1 MMINDTL
8 AFGEPDTNVSE
19 SLLPLSLSHNHSAP
33 PALRLESRSLVTSA
47 TMFAVGVLGNLV
59 AIVVL
64 CISKKEQK
72 ETTFYTL
79 VCGMAITDLLGTCFT
94 SPVVIATY
102 VANRWPGGALL
113 CHFFS
118 FSMLFFGSAGMS
130 ILCAMAVERY
140 LAINHAY
147 FYSQH
152 IDRTMARFALLV
164 TYLINIVLCIMP
176 SFGFGQHVS
185 HFPGTWCFLDWRA
198 MDRLGACY
206 SFLYGGVM
214 LVLIAVTVL
223 CNLAVCRSLVG
234 MNQRTGIV
242 RTELCE
248 QGGSRRRFP
257 RLPSVTSAAEI
268 QMFWLLVFMTIVFL
282 VCSIP
287 LVVSSASYLRT
298 VRAKHTVTGII
309 FIFIK
314 THILDI
320 LCLCVSLLQVRI
332 FVNQLYDPAYI
343 SAGGKPDYRSD
354 LLAIRF
360 ASFNPILDPWV
371 YILCRKNL
379 LLKGC
384 EKLKRTVARVKD
396 GRGDNTVWGGGQ
408 HSPPSLNSNDTS
420 YASIRTASYRNDVE
434 HRVPIQNNSFT
445 DFAMRQA
452 WEYDTAR
459 VNFHPFSIESTAIPA
474 CEEEV
479 GAESKREV
487 AVKSSPGRSAA
498 PRVRRVDVVTCTFST
513 PSSCQ
518 SVKCL

>member
-1 MMINDTL
+1 MMMNETA
-8 AFGEPDTNVSE
+8 AFGELLQP
-19 SLLPLSLSHNHSAP
+19 LPLSQNISSF
-33 PALRLESRSLVTSA
+33 PALRLESRSLATSA

-64 CISKKEQK
+64 CVSKKEQK

-102 VANRWPGGALL
+102 VSSRWPGGALL

-147 FYSQH
+147 FYSKH

-164 TYLINIVLCIMP
+164 TYLANIVLCIMP
-176 SFGFGQHVS
+176 SFGFGQHVR
-185 HFPGTWCFLDWRA
+185 HFPGTWCFLDWRSVDA
-198 MDRLGACY
+198 LGACY

-214 LVLIAVTVL
+214 LLLIAVTVL
-223 CNLAVCRSLVG
+223 CNLAVCGSLVG
-234 MNQRTGIV
+234 MSQRTGIV

-248 QGGSRRRFP
+248 QSGSRRRFP
-257 RLPSVTSAAEI
+257 RLQAVTSAAEI
-268 QMFWLLVFMTIVFL
+268 QMFWLLIFMTIVFL

-287 LVVSSASYLRT
+287 LVV
-298 VRAKHTVTGII
+298 
-309 FIFIK
+309 
-314 THILDI
+314 
-320 LCLCVSLLQVRI
+320 RI
-332 FVNQLYDPAYI
+332 FVNQLYDPSYI
-343 SAGGKPDYRSD
+343 SAGGEPDYSSD

-384 EKLKRTVARVKD
+384 RRLKRAVVWARD
-396 GRGDNTVWGGGQ
+396 GREDKDWVGGQ
-408 HSPPSLNSNDTS
+408 NSPPSLHSNDTS
-420 YASIRTASYRNDVE
+420 YASLRTASYRNDAAS
-434 HRVPIQNNSFT
+434 NKNASFT
-445 DFAMRQA
+445 DFTLKQA

-459 VNFHPFSIESTAIPA
+459 ANFHPFSVESTTVIG

-479 GAESKREV
+479 RREGEEKV
-487 AVKSSPGRSAA
+487 SPGRTGGVAHI
-498 PRVRRVDVVTCTFST
+498 RRDVVTCTFST
-513 PSSCQ
+513 PSSSRTTVRRCESQ
-518 SVKCL
+518 PARSNISLTTSHECAKK

>member
-1 MMINDTL
+1 TWIL
-8 AFGEPDTNVSE
+8 AVTARNP
-19 SLLPLSLSHNHSAP
+19 HS
-33 PALRLESRSLVTSA
+33 LRLESKSLVTSA
-47 TMFAVGVLGNLV
+47 TMFAVGVLGNLI

-64 CISKKEQK
+64 CISKREQK

-102 VANRWPGGALL
+102 VASRWPGGALL

-140 LAINHAY
+140 AAINHAY

-164 TYLINIVLCIMP
+164 IYLANIVLCIMP
-176 SFGFGQHVS
+176 SFGFGQHVR

-198 MDRLGACY
+198 MDPVGACY

-214 LVLIAVTVL
+214 LLLIAVTVL

-248 QGGSRRRFP
+248 VGGPRRRFP

-268 QMFWLLVFMTIVFL
+268 QMFWLLIFMTIVFL

-287 LVVSSASYLRT
+287 LVVRL
-298 VRAKHTVTGII
+298 
-309 FIFIK
+309 
-314 THILDI
+314 
-320 LCLCVSLLQVRI
+320 

-343 SAGGKPDYRSD
+343 SSGGKPDYRSD
-354 LLAIRF
+354 LTAIRF

-379 LLKGC
+379 LQKGC
-384 EKLKRTVARVKD
+384 QNLKRAVTRVND
-396 GRGDNTVWGGGQ
+396 RRSDNIGWVGGQ
-408 HSPPSLNSNDTS
+408 HSPRSLNSNDTS
-420 YASIRTASYRNDVE
+420 YASLRTDSFKNDAEQQLSVK
-434 HRVPIQNNSFT
+434 NKSFA

-452 WEYDTAR
+452 WDYETAR
-459 VNFHPFSIESTAIPA
+459 VNFHPFRVESSAILG
-474 CEEEV
+474 CEEETAASSKQEV
-479 GAESKREV
+479 VLDESPRSGATSLLTARVKR
-487 AVKSSPGRSAA
+487 A
-498 PRVRRVDVVTCTFST
+498 DIVTCTFST

-518 SVKCL
+518 SAKCI

>member
-1 MMINDTL
+1 MMINETV
-8 AFGEPDTNVSE
+8 AFGELDPNA
-19 SLLPLSLSHNHSAP
+19 LSHNHSSF
-33 PALRLESRSLVTSA
+33 PALRLESRNLVTSA
-47 TMFAVGVLGNLV
+47 TMFAVGVLGNLI

-64 CISKKEQK
+64 CVSKKEQK

-102 VANRWPGGALL
+102 VSNRWPGGTLL

-147 FYSQH
+147 FYSKH

-164 TYLINIVLCIMP
+164 TYLANIVLCIMP
-176 SFGFGQHVS
+176 SFGFGQHVK

-198 MDRLGACY
+198 LDPLGACY

-214 LVLIAVTVL
+214 LLLIAVTVL

-248 QGGSRRRFP
+248 QSGSRRRFP
-257 RLPSVTSAAEI
+257 RLHSVTSAAEV

-287 LVVSSASYLRT
+287 LVV
-298 VRAKHTVTGII
+298 
-309 FIFIK
+309 
-314 THILDI
+314 
-320 LCLCVSLLQVRI
+320 RI
-332 FVNQLYDPAYI
+332 FVNQLHDPSYI

-354 LLAIRF
+354 ILAIRF

-384 EKLKRTVARVKD
+384 GRLKRAVAWAKE
-396 GRGDNTVWGGGQ
+396 GRGDDKGWVGGQ
-408 HSPPSLNSNDTS
+408 NSPPSLHSSDTI
-420 YASIRTASYRNDVE
+420 YASLRRASYRN
-434 HRVPIQNNSFT
+434 HMRHPLKTASFT

-452 WEYDTAR
+452 WEYDTSRA
-459 VNFHPFSIESTAIPA
+459 NFHPFSVESTAIIG
-474 CEEEV
+474 CDEEEEEAAARREE
-479 GAESKREV
+479 AE
-487 AVKSSPGRSAA
+487 KSSPGRSCVAH
-498 PRVRRVDVVTCTFST
+498 VRRVDIVTCTFST
-513 PSSCQ
+513 PSSSQ

>member
-1 MMINDTL
+1 MMINDTIAL
-8 AFGEPDTNVSE
+8 DTNGSE
-19 SLLPLSLSHNHSAP
+19 PAFSLGHNHSAFP
-33 PALRLESRSLVTSA
+33 TLKLESRSLVPSA
-47 TMFAVGVLGNLV
+47 TMFAVGVLGNV
-59 AIVVL
+59 IAIVVL
-64 CISKKEQK
+64 CVSKKEQK

-102 VANRWPGGALL
+102 VANRWPGGTLL

-152 IDRTMARFALLV
+152 IDRTMARFALLIV
-164 TYLINIVLCIMP
+164 YLANMVLCVMP
-176 SFGFGQHVS
+176 SFGFGRHVT

-198 MDRLGACY
+198 MDPLGACY

-214 LVLIAVTVL
+214 LLLIAVTVL
-223 CNLAVCRSLVG
+223 CNLAVCKSLVG
-234 MNQRTGIV
+234 MSQRTGIV
-242 RTELCE
+242 RAEVCE

-257 RLPSVTSAAEI
+257 RLQSVSSAAEI
-268 QMFWLLVFMTIVFL
+268 QMFWLLVFMTSVFL

-287 LVVSSASYLRT
+287 LV
-298 VRAKHTVTGII
+298 
-309 FIFIK
+309 
-314 THILDI
+314 
-320 LCLCVSLLQVRI
+320 VRI

-384 EKLKRTVARVKD
+384 RKLKLAMTRVKESS
-396 GRGDNTVWGGGQ
+396 GDHMGWVGQ
-408 HSPPSLNSNDTS
+408 DSPPSFNTHDTS
-420 YASIRTASYRNDVE
+420 YASIRRKDVG
-434 HRVPIQNNSFT
+434 RQVAAKDTPSFT
-445 DFAMRQA
+445 NFAMRHA
-452 WEYDTAR
+452 WDYDTAR
-459 VNFHPFSIESTAIPA
+459 VNFHPFSVEASAVPEGEHEA
-474 CEEEV
+474 EEDAKQQQ
-479 GAESKREV
+479 GDS
-487 AVKSSPGRSAA
+487 VKASPGQPASTH
-498 PRVRRVDVVTCTFST
+498 VRTGEMVTCMFST

-518 SVKCL
+518 SEKCL

>member
-1 MMINDTL
+1 MINDTN
-8 AFGEPDTNVSE
+8 GSEPAHHHGVFPT
-19 SLLPLSLSHNHSAP
+19 
-33 PALRLESRSLVTSA
+33 LRLESKSLVTSA
-47 TMFAVGVLGNLV
+47 TMFGVGVLGNLI

-64 CISKKEQK
+64 CVSKKEQK

-102 VANRWPGGALL
+102 VASRWPGGPLL

-152 IDRTMARFALLV
+152 IDRTLARLALLAA
-164 TYLINIVLCIMP
+164 YLANVVLCVMP
-176 SFGFGQHVS
+176 SLGFGRHVR

-198 MDRLGACY
+198 TDALGACY

-214 LVLIAVTVL
+214 LLLIAVTLL

-242 RTELCE
+242 RAEVCE

-257 RLPSVTSAAEI
+257 RLQSVTSAAEI

-287 LVVSSASYLRT
+287 LVV
-298 VRAKHTVTGII
+298 
-309 FIFIK
+309 
-314 THILDI
+314 
-320 LCLCVSLLQVRI
+320 RI
-332 FVNQLYDPAYI
+332 FVNQIFDPAYI
-343 SAGGKPDYRSD
+343 SAGGDPDYRSD

-384 EKLKRTVARVKD
+384 GRLKRAMTRVKESA
-396 GRGDNTVWGGGQ
+396 GDNMGWVGGQ
-408 HSPPSLNSNDTS
+408 DSPPSLNTNNTS
-420 YASIRTASYRNDVE
+420 YASLRRKDAGQRAAVGDA
-434 HRVPIQNNSFT
+434 RSFT
-445 DFAMRQA
+445 DFALRNA
-452 WEYDTAR
+452 WDYDTAR
-459 VNFHPFSIESTAIPA
+459 VNFHPFSVEATAA
-474 CEEEV
+474 RGGEEEV
-479 GAESKREV
+479 AADPKQGSET
-487 AVKSSPGRSAA
+487 VKASPGHAHA
-498 PRVRRVDVVTCTFST
+498 RRGEMVTCTFST

-518 SVKCL
+518 SLKYL

>member
-1 MMINDTL
+1 MINDSL
-8 AFGEPDTNVSE
+8 AFGELNANVSE
-19 SLLPLSLSHNHSAP
+19 PLQPSLSLSHNHSA
-33 PALRLESRSLVTSA
+33 LRLESKSLVTSA
-47 TMFAVGVLGNLV
+47 TMFSVGVLGNLI
-59 AIVVL
+59 AIAVL

-102 VANRWPGGALL
+102 IANRWPGGALL

-164 TYLINIVLCIMP
+164 TYLANIVLCTMP
-176 SFGFGQHVS
+176 SFGFGQHVR
-185 HFPGTWCFLDWRA
+185 HFPGTWCFLNWRA
-198 MDRLGACY
+198 IDPLGACY

-214 LVLIAVTVL
+214 LVLIAVTVF

-242 RTELCE
+242 RTESCD
-248 QGGSRRRFP
+248 QGGSRRLFP

-268 QMFWLLVFMTIVFL
+268 QMFWLLIFMTIVFL

-287 LVVSSASYLRT
+287 LVV
-298 VRAKHTVTGII
+298 
-309 FIFIK
+309 
-314 THILDI
+314 
-320 LCLCVSLLQVRI
+320 RI
-332 FVNQLYDPAYI
+332 FVNQLYDPAYM

-384 EKLKRTVARVKD
+384 EGLKRTVAHVRD
-396 GRGDNTVWGGGQ
+396 GRRGNRGWVDGQ
-408 HSPPSLNSNDTS
+408 HSPATLNSNDTS
-420 YASIRTASYRNDVE
+420 YASLRTASYRNDLE
-434 HRVPIQNNSFT
+434 HQASIRNQTFT

-459 VNFHPFSIESTAIPA
+459 VNFHPFSVESTTILG
-474 CEEEV
+474 CDEEV
-479 GAESKREV
+479 SADPQQEV
-487 AVKSSPGRSAA
+487 AAKSSPGRSSTQPLSAQ
-498 PRVRRVDVVTCTFST
+498 RVDIVTCTFST

-518 SVKCL
+518 SQKCL

>member
-1 MMINDTL
+1 MINHTA
-8 AFGEPDTNVSE
+8 AFEELDTNVSE
-19 SLLPLSLSHNHSAP
+19 PSQLLSLNQSAF
-33 PALRLESRSLVTSA
+33 PALRLEYKSLITSA
-47 TMFAVGVLGNLV
+47 TMFAVGVLGNLI

-64 CISKKEQK
+64 CVSKKEQK

-102 VANRWPGGALL
+102 VSSRWPGGALL

-164 TYLINIVLCIMP
+164 TYLANIVLCIMP

-185 HFPGTWCFLDWRA
+185 QIPGTWCFLDWRA
-198 MDRLGACY
+198 MDPLGACY

-214 LVLIAVTVL
+214 IILIAVTVL
-223 CNLAVCRSLVG
+223 CNLAVCRTLVG

-248 QGGSRRRFP
+248 QGCSRRRFP

-268 QMFWLLVFMTIVFL
+268 QMFWLMILMTIVFL

-287 LVVSSASYLRT
+287 LVV
-298 VRAKHTVTGII
+298 
-309 FIFIK
+309 
-314 THILDI
+314 
-320 LCLCVSLLQVRI
+320 RI
-332 FVNQLYDPAYI
+332 FVNQLYGPAYI
-343 SAGGKPDYRSD
+343 SAGMKPDYRSD
-354 LLAIRF
+354 MLAVRF

-384 EKLKRTVARVKD
+384 EKLKRTVNRVRD
-396 GRGDNTVWGGGQ
+396 GGGDNIGWAEGQ
-408 HSPPSLNSNDTS
+408 NSPQSLNSNDTS
-420 YASIRTASYRNDVE
+420 YASIRTSSYRNDRD
-434 HRVPIQNNSFT
+434 HHGSIQNKSFT
-445 DFAMRQA
+445 DFALRQA

-459 VNFHPFSIESTAIPA
+459 VSFHPFSVESTAILG
-474 CEEEV
+474 CDDEV
-479 GAESKREV
+479 EGNSKQE
-487 AVKSSPGRSAA
+487 AAKASPGRSVTPLLPAHI
-498 PRVRRVDVVTCTFST
+498 RRMDIVTCTFST
-513 PSSCQ
+513 PSSCE
-518 SVKCL
+518 SAKCL

>member
-1 MMINDTL
+1 R
-8 AFGEPDTNVSE
+8 EPRHVTTAIPIYSNVSE
-19 SLLPLSLSHNHSAP
+19 PPPLGHNSP
-33 PALRLESRSLVTSA
+33 FPALRLESKSLVTSA
-47 TMFAVGVLGNLV
+47 TMFAVGVLGNLI

-140 LAINHAY
+140 LAINQAY
-147 FYSQH
+147 FYSQY
-152 IDRTMARFALLV
+152 IDRTMARFALLLA
-164 TYLINIVLCIMP
+164 YLVNVVLCIMP
-176 SFGFGQHVS
+176 SFGFGQHVR

-198 MDRLGACY
+198 TDPVGACY

-214 LVLIAVTVL
+214 LVLIAATVL

-287 LVVSSASYLRT
+287 LVV
-298 VRAKHTVTGII
+298 
-309 FIFIK
+309 
-314 THILDI
+314 
-320 LCLCVSLLQVRI
+320 RI

-396 GRGDNTVWGGGQ
+396 GSGDNPGWVEGQ
-408 HSPPSLNSNDTS
+408 NSPQSSNSNDTS
-420 YASIRTASYRNDVE
+420 YASLRTASYRNDAE
-434 HRVPIQNNSFT
+434 HRVPVQEKSFT
-445 DFAMRQA
+445 DFAMRHA

-459 VNFHPFSIESTAIPA
+459 ANFHPFSVESTAILG
-474 CEEEV
+474 CEEEEEEEEE
-479 GAESKREV
+479 APRSKRE
-487 AVKSSPGRSAA
+487 AAAKISPGRRGA
-498 PRVRRVDVVTCTFST
+498 PPLRSVHVRRADIVTCTFST

-518 SVKCL
+518 STKCL

>member
-1 MMINDTL
+1 MTNDSL
-8 AFGEPDTNVSE
+8 AFGELEVNVSE
-19 SLLPLSLSHNHSAP
+19 LLPLIALSQNHSTF
-33 PALRLESRSLVTSA
+33 PALRLEFKSLVTSA
-47 TMFAVGVLGNLV
+47 TMFAVGVLGNLI

-102 VANRWPGGALL
+102 VANRWPGGTLL

-140 LAINHAY
+140 MAINHAY

-152 IDRTMARFALLV
+152 IDRTMARFALVV
-164 TYLINIVLCIMP
+164 TYLANIVLCIMP
-176 SFGFGQHVS
+176 SFGFGQHVR

-198 MDRLGACY
+198 MDPLGACY

-214 LVLIAVTVL
+214 LLLILVTVL

-268 QMFWLLVFMTIVFL
+268 QMFWLMILMTIVFL

-287 LVVSSASYLRT
+287 LVV
-298 VRAKHTVTGII
+298 
-309 FIFIK
+309 
-314 THILDI
+314 
-320 LCLCVSLLQVRI
+320 RI
-332 FVNQLYDPAYI
+332 FVNQLYDPALI

-354 LLAIRF
+354 MMAIRF

-384 EKLKRTVARVKD
+384 EKLKRTVLLVKG
-396 GRGDNTVWGGGQ
+396 GRGDNIGWEGDQ
-408 HSPPSLNSNDTS
+408 QSPPSLHSNDTS
-420 YASIRTASYRNDVE
+420 YASLRTASYKNDVD
-434 HRVPIQNNSFT
+434 HRVSIKHQTFT

-459 VNFHPFSIESTAIPA
+459 ANFHPFSVESTAILG
-474 CEEEV
+474 CEEDV
-479 GAESKREV
+479 AAESKQEV
-487 AVKSSPGRSAA
+487 AAKSSPGRSATPHISA
-498 PRVRRVDVVTCTFST
+498 HVRKVDIVTCTFST

>member
-1 MMINDTL
+1 MINDTL
-8 AFGEPDTNVSE
+8 AFGQLDTNVSDP
-19 SLLPLSLSHNHSAP
+19 LPSLSLNQNNSAF
-33 PALRLESRSLVTSA
+33 PALRLDSKSLVTSA
-47 TMFAVGVLGNLV
+47 TMFAVGVLGNLI
-59 AIVVL
+59 AIIVL
-64 CISKKEQK
+64 CISKREQK

-102 VANRWPGGALL
+102 VASRWPGGALL

-164 TYLINIVLCIMP
+164 TYLANIVLCIMP
-176 SFGFGQHVS
+176 SFGFGQHVR

-198 MDRLGACY
+198 VDPLGACY

-214 LVLIAVTVL
+214 LLLIAVTVL

-268 QMFWLLVFMTIVFL
+268 QMFWLLIFMTIVFL

-287 LVVSSASYLRT
+287 LVV
-298 VRAKHTVTGII
+298 
-309 FIFIK
+309 
-314 THILDI
+314 
-320 LCLCVSLLQVRI
+320 RI
-332 FVNQLYDPAYI
+332 FVNQLYGPAVI

-384 EKLKRTVARVKD
+384 ERLKRTVACFKG
-396 GRGDNTVWGGGQ
+396 GREDNIGWVGDQ
-408 HSPPSLNSNDTS
+408 HFPPSLNSNDTS
-420 YASIRTASYRNDVE
+420 YASIRTAGYRNDVE
-434 HRVPIQNNSFT
+434 QRVTVRHQTFT

-459 VNFHPFSIESTAIPA
+459 ANFHPFSVESTAILA
-474 CEEEV
+474 CEEDITA
-479 GAESKREV
+479 GSKEEV
-487 AVKSSPGRSAA
+487 ATRSSPRSVTTPLSAH
-498 PRVRRVDVVTCTFST
+498 VRRVDIVTCTFST

-518 SVKCL
+518 SAKCL

>member
-1 MMINDTL
+1 
-8 AFGEPDTNVSE
+8 
-19 SLLPLSLSHNHSAP
+19 
-33 PALRLESRSLVTSA
+33 
-47 TMFAVGVLGNLV
+47 
-59 AIVVL
+59 
-64 CISKKEQK
+64 
-72 ETTFYTL
+72 
-79 VCGMAITDLLGTCFT
+79 MAITDLLGTCFT

-102 VANRWPGGALL
+102 VASRWPGGALL

-152 IDRTMARFALLV
+152 IDRAMARFALLV
-164 TYLINIVLCIMP
+164 TYLANIVLCIMP
-176 SFGFGQHVS
+176 SFGFGQHVR
-185 HFPGTWCFLDWRA
+185 HFPGTWCFLDWRSV
-198 MDRLGACY
+198 DPLGACY

-214 LVLIAVTVL
+214 LVLIIVTVL

-234 MNQRTGIV
+234 MNQTTGIV

-268 QMFWLLVFMTIVFL
+268 QMFWLMIFMTIVFL

-287 LVVSSASYLRT
+287 LVVRQTLAYFHLSQCLTLQEWPNILYWFQSLISGIHCCASSW
-298 VRAKHTVTGII
+298 
-309 FIFIK
+309 
-314 THILDI
+314 
-320 LCLCVSLLQVRI
+320 QVRI
-332 FVNQLYDPAYI
+332 FVNQLYGPTYI

-384 EKLKRTVARVKD
+384 EKLKRTV
-396 GRGDNTVWGGGQ
+396 VWAKTGSGNNKAWVGGQ
-408 HSPPSLNSNDTS
+408 NSPQSFRSNDTS
-420 YASIRTASYRNDVE
+420 YASLRTAGYRNYAEQQVSPKD
-434 HRVPIQNNSFT
+434 QSLT
-445 DFAMRQA
+445 DFAKRQA
-452 WEYDTAR
+452 WEYETSRAD
-459 VNFHPFSIESTAIPA
+459 FHPFSVESTAVD
-474 CEEEV
+474 CEEKDAHLKQDVTEMT
-479 GAESKREV
+479 
-487 AVKSSPGRSAA
+487 SPGSSDTGHI
-498 PRVRRVDVVTCTFST
+498 RRLDTVTCTFSMQ
-513 PSSCQ
+513 SS
-518 SVKCL
+518 SVSAKCLWWTFSLQQQINTPCD

>member
-1 MMINDTL
+1 MINDSL
-8 AFGEPDTNVSE
+8 AFGELDANVSE
-19 SLLPLSLSHNHSAP
+19 PLQPSLSLRQNHSA
-33 PALRLESRSLVTSA
+33 LWLDSKSLVTSA
-47 TMFAVGVLGNLV
+47 TMFSVGVLGNLI
-59 AIVVL
+59 AIAVL

-152 IDRTMARFALLV
+152 IDRTMARFALMV
-164 TYLINIVLCIMP
+164 VYLANIVLCIMP
-176 SFGFGQHVS
+176 SFGFGQHVR
-185 HFPGTWCFLDWRA
+185 HFPGTWCFLNWRA
-198 MDRLGACY
+198 MDPLAACY

-214 LVLIAVTVL
+214 LVLIAVTVF

-242 RTELCE
+242 RTESCD
-248 QGGSRRRFP
+248 QGGSRRLFP

-268 QMFWLLVFMTIVFL
+268 QMFGLLIFMTIVFL

-287 LVVSSASYLRT
+287 LVV
-298 VRAKHTVTGII
+298 
-309 FIFIK
+309 
-314 THILDI
+314 
-320 LCLCVSLLQVRI
+320 RI
-332 FVNQLYDPAYI
+332 FVNQLFDPAYI

-384 EKLKRTVARVKD
+384 EGLKRTVAHVRD
-396 GRGDNTVWGGGQ
+396 GRRSNMGWVEGQ
-408 HSPPSLNSNDTS
+408 HSPPTLNSNDTS
-420 YASIRTASYRNDVE
+420 YASLRTASYRNDLE
-434 HRVPIQNNSFT
+434 HQASIKNQTFT

-459 VNFHPFSIESTAIPA
+459 VNFHPFSVESTTILG
-474 CEEEV
+474 CDEEV
-479 GAESKREV
+479 AADPQQEV
-487 AVKSSPGRSAA
+487 AAKSSPGRSSTQ
-498 PRVRRVDVVTCTFST
+498 PLSGQVMRVDIVTCTFST

-518 SVKCL
+518 SQKCF

>member
-1 MMINDTL
+1 MINDTH
-8 AFGEPDTNVSE
+8 AFGELDTNVSE
-19 SLLPLSLSHNHSAP
+19 LLPLLFLSQNHSEF

-47 TMFAVGVLGNLV
+47 TMFAVGVLGNLI

-152 IDRTMARFALLV
+152 IDRTMARFVLLV
-164 TYLINIVLCIMP
+164 TYLANIVLCIMP
-176 SFGFGQHVS
+176 SFGFGRHVR
-185 HFPGTWCFLDWRA
+185 HIPGTWCFLDWRA
-198 MDRLGACY
+198 MDPLGACY

-214 LVLIAVTVL
+214 LVLIAVTLL

-234 MNQRTGIV
+234 MNQRTRIV

-287 LVVSSASYLRT
+287 LVV
-298 VRAKHTVTGII
+298 
-309 FIFIK
+309 
-314 THILDI
+314 
-320 LCLCVSLLQVRI
+320 RI

-343 SAGGKPDYRSD
+343 SAGGQPDYRSD
-354 LLAIRF
+354 LMAIRF

-384 EKLKRTVARVKD
+384 EKLKNIVARVKE
-396 GRGDNTVWGGGQ
+396 GREDNIVWVGGQ

-420 YASIRTASYRNDVE
+420 YASLRTASFRNDVE
-434 HRVPIQNNSFT
+434 HPVSIKIESFT

-459 VNFHPFSIESTAIPA
+459 VNFHPFNVESPA
-474 CEEEV
+474 MLGCKEELVADSKQEA
-479 GAESKREV
+479 AEKV
-487 AVKSSPGRSAA
+487 SPGATSLLSA
-498 PRVRRVDVVTCTFST
+498 RVRREDVVTCTFST
-513 PSSCQ
+513 PSSSQ
-518 SVKCL
+518 SAKCL

>member
-1 MMINDTL
+1 L
-8 AFGEPDTNVSE
+8 LCGCRNVV
-19 SLLPLSLSHNHSAP
+19 
-33 PALRLESRSLVTSA
+33 RSLVTSA
-47 TMFAVGVLGNLV
+47 TMFAVGVLGNLI

-140 LAINHAY
+140 LAINQAY
-147 FYSQH
+147 FYSQY
-152 IDRTMARFALLV
+152 IDRTMARFALLLA
-164 TYLINIVLCIMP
+164 YLVNVVLCIMP
-176 SFGFGQHVS
+176 SFGFGQHVR

-198 MDRLGACY
+198 TDPVGACY

-214 LVLIAVTVL
+214 LVLIAATVL

-287 LVVSSASYLRT
+287 LVVRT
-298 VRAKHTVTGII
+298 TVDVLPVRV
-309 FIFIK
+309 
-314 THILDI
+314 
-320 LCLCVSLLQVRI
+320 V
-332 FVNQLYDPAYI
+332 FV
-343 SAGGKPDYRSD
+343 D

-379 LLKGC
+379 FLQDAEARRRCAPCTSGEQTLLRAPSAHRAPVSQPNVFDECFYVPTYLTFFMFLGSSYFILTENRREQDYSSQITTVSKIT
-384 EKLKRTVARVKD
+384 ENLNPPKL
-396 GRGDNTVWGGGQ
+396 WQ
-408 HSPPSLNSNDTS
+408 
-420 YASIRTASYRNDVE
+420 
-434 HRVPIQNNSFT
+434 FT
-445 DFAMRQA
+445 
-452 WEYDTAR
+452 
-459 VNFHPFSIESTAIPA
+459 
-474 CEEEV
+474 
-479 GAESKREV
+479 
-487 AVKSSPGRSAA
+487 
-498 PRVRRVDVVTCTFST
+498 
-513 PSSCQ
+513 
-518 SVKCL
+518 

>member
-1 MMINDTL
+1 MTSDSL
-8 AFGEPDTNVSE
+8 AFGELDTNVSD
-19 SLLPLSLSHNHSAP
+19 PQAALSISHNSSAF
-33 PALRLESRSLVTSA
+33 PALRLESTSLVTSA
-47 TMFAVGVLGNLV
+47 TMFAVGVVGNLI

-64 CISKKEQK
+64 CVSKKEQK

-147 FYSQH
+147 FYSKH
-152 IDRTMARFALLV
+152 IDRTMARFALLAI
-164 TYLINIVLCIMP
+164 YLANIVLCVMP
-176 SFGFGQHVS
+176 SFGFGQHVR

-198 MDRLGACY
+198 MDAVGAGY
-206 SFLYGGVM
+206 SFLYGSVM
-214 LVLIAVTVL
+214 LMLIAVTVL

-248 QGGSRRRFP
+248 QAGSRRRFL

-268 QMFWLLVFMTIVFL
+268 QMFWLMIFMTIVFL

-287 LVVSSASYLRT
+287 LV
-298 VRAKHTVTGII
+298 
-309 FIFIK
+309 
-314 THILDI
+314 
-320 LCLCVSLLQVRI
+320 VRI

-343 SAGGKPDYRSD
+343 SAGRKPDYSSD

-384 EKLKRTVARVKD
+384 AKLKRTATRVKE
-396 GRGDNTVWGGGQ
+396 GSGDNIGWPGDQ
-408 HSPPSLNSNDTS
+408 NSPPSLNSNDTT
-420 YASIRTASYRNDVE
+420 YASLRTGNYGNDPE
-434 HRVPIQNNSFT
+434 HRLSVKNKSFT
-445 DFAMRQA
+445 DFALRQA
-452 WEYDTAR
+452 WEYDIAR
-459 VNFHPFSIESTAIPA
+459 VNFHPFSVDSTAILG
-474 CEEEV
+474 CEEE
-479 GAESKREV
+479 EEEEEEV
-487 AVKSSPGRSAA
+487 VADCAKEMETKVSPGRSVTPQFPAHG
-498 PRVRRVDVVTCTFST
+498 RRVDIVTCTFST

-518 SVKCL
+518 SAKRL

>member
-1 MMINDTL
+1 MFDSTMINDTFEEL
-8 AFGEPDTNVSE
+8 DVNVSE
-19 SLLPLSLSHNHSAP
+19 PLLLLSANRNLSAFP
-33 PALRLESRSLVTSA
+33 PLRLESKSLVTSA
-47 TMFAVGVLGNLV
+47 TMFSVGVLGNLI

-102 VANRWPGGALL
+102 VANRWPGGTLL

-130 ILCAMAVERY
+130 ILCAMSVERY
-140 LAINHAY
+140 MAINHAY

-152 IDRTMARFALLV
+152 IDKTMARFALLV
-164 TYLINIVLCIMP
+164 TYLANIVLCIMP
-176 SFGFGQHVS
+176 SFGFGQHVR

-198 MDRLGACY
+198 MDPVGACY

-214 LVLIAVTVL
+214 LVLIIVTVL
-223 CNLAVCRSLVG
+223 CNVAVCRSLVG

-242 RTELCE
+242 RTEVCE

-257 RLPSVTSAAEI
+257 RLHSVTSAAEI
-268 QMFWLLVFMTIVFL
+268 QMFWLMIFMTIVFL

-287 LVVSSASYLRT
+287 LVV
-298 VRAKHTVTGII
+298 
-309 FIFIK
+309 
-314 THILDI
+314 
-320 LCLCVSLLQVRI
+320 RI
-332 FVNQLYDPAYI
+332 FVNQLYDPALI
-343 SAGGKPDYRSD
+343 SAGGKPDYRGD
-354 LLAIRF
+354 MMAIRF

-384 EKLKRTVARVKD
+384 EKLKRTVARVKG
-396 GRGDNTVWGGGQ
+396 GRGDNIGWMGDQ
-408 HSPPSLNSNDTS
+408 HSPASVHSNDTS
-420 YASIRTASYRNDVE
+420 YASIRTASYRNDAE
-434 HRVPIQNNSFT
+434 PRASIKHQNFT

-459 VNFHPFSIESTAIPA
+459 ANFHPFSVESTAILG
-474 CEEEV
+474 CEEDV
-479 GAESKREV
+479 ATESKQVV
-487 AVKSSPGRSAA
+487 AAKSPPGRSATPPIPA
-498 PRVRRVDVVTCTFST
+498 RVRKVDIVTCTFST